1 MNRFAFGT
9 AMSYLHTSSY
19 KIETF
24 KNQDN
29 ETSITASSPM
39 QKNGSKRLL
48 PRIGFV
54 SIPYYPSFILR
65 CSFFL
70 RSIVLASRSGNNT
83 ERYVSIAGLIRGRQE
98 EQGRIMGEA
107 MGYPTKNITM
117 T

>member
-19 KIETF
+19 KIEIF

-39 QKNGSKRLL
+39 QKKWQQALAATYRS
-48 PRIGFV
+48 RIDPV

-65 CSFFL
+65 CFFFR

-83 ERYVSIAGLIRGRQE
+83 ERYVNIAGLIRER
-98 EQGRIMGEA
+98 
-107 MGYPTKNITM
+107 
-117 T
+117 